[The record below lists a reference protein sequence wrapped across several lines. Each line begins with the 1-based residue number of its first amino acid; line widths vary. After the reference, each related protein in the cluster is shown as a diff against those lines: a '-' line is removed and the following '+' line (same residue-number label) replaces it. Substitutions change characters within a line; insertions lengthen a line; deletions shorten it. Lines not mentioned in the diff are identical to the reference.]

1 MRIALASVGDPTSA
15 KTWSGIP
22 RAISLALERKDLSV
36 HPIVLSGLET
46 RPLFDLRRRV
56 VLHAT
61 GKWTLRAVE
70 KDYLIDLGKQ
80 IERSLLANPC
90 DVVIAIH
97 GDLLSYVQPAI
108 PGVIVHDATF
118 SNLVGYY
125 SAFTNISN
133 RSIRLGRE
141 MYGRALRNAAA
152 AVFSADW
159 AASSAVRDFSADE
172 EKIHTIPFGANL
184 DSIPDALTVQSSI
197 TNRSQS
203 AISDFLFVG
212 VDWLRKGGPDAIR
225 FVAKLRSLGLD
236 ARLTVVGCHPEI
248 EGEAKNFTRVIGF
261 LGKSTQEDSEL
272 LHQLYL
278 SATALLVPSHAECFG
293 CVYCEANA
301 YGLPAIARDT
311 GGVSAAVVDGRNG
324 LLMSP
329 DESPEDLALRWMATC
344 QKPETYIHLSKSAR
358 HTYEQTLNYDVFVDR
373 LCGEVLDPILSVK
386 N

>member
-1 MRIALASVGDPTSA
+1 MKIALASVGNPTSA

-22 RAISLALERKDLSV
+22 RAISLALERRDLAV

-70 KDYLIDLGKQ
+70 KDYLVDLGKQ
-80 IERSLLANPC
+80 MERSLLANPC

-97 GDLLSYVQPAI
+97 GDLLSYVRHGT
-108 PGVIVHDATF
+108 PGVILHDATF

-125 SAFTNISN
+125 SAFTNLSK
-133 RSIRLGRE
+133 RSVRLGNE
-141 MYGRALRNAAA
+141 MYARALGNAAA
-152 AVFSADW
+152 AVFSSDW
-159 AASSAVRDFSADE
+159 AAKSAIQDFSADE
-172 EKIHTIPFGANL
+172 TKIHTIPFGANL

-248 EGEAKNFTRVIGF
+248 KGEVKNFTRVIGF
-261 LGKSTQEDSEL
+261 LGKSTPEDSEL

-278 SATALLVPSHAECFG
+278 SATALLLPSHAECFG

-311 GGVSAAVVDGRNG
+311 GGVSSAVVDGRNG
-324 LLMSP
+324 LLMSQN
-329 DESPEDLALRWMATC
+329 ESPEELALRWFALWN
-344 QKPETYIHLSKSAR
+344 KKGFYIQMSKNAR
-358 HTYEQTLNYDVFVDR
+358 FTYEKHLNYDVFVDR
-373 LCGEVLDPILSVK
+373 LCGEVLDPLLALK